1 MVEFLTIA
9 SLHLFAVASPGPDFI
24 LVVRQ
29 CFRYGKRG
37 AIWTSL
43 GISVGILVHVCI
55 SLIGIG
61 LILSLKPEI
70 LSWLKILASIYIAY
84 LGLNSIINT
93 SFLNLEKNESS
104 SLIVNLKSFTV
115 GIITNILNPKAFVF
129 FITVFTLVI
138 NPSTPKP
145 LQLFYG
151 LYMSVATFLWFSF
164 ISFIFTN
171 QVLILKYVNY
181 LPWLERLMGSVLV
194 IIAIHILFF

>member
-1 MVEFLTIA
+1 MF
-9 SLHLFAVASPGPDFI
+9 SL
-24 LVVRQ
+24 
-29 CFRYGKRG
+29 
-37 AIWTSL
+37 
-43 GISVGILVHVCI
+43 HVCI

-93 SFLNLEKNESS
+93 SFLNLEKYESYS
-104 SLIVNLKSFTV
+104 PIVNLKSFTV